1 MRRRLAEGSRL
12 LNADGAQHNTALHPT
27 GMMKF
32 LGQDNMPQA
41 RGKDPVCLLIQRCLQ
56 TEEPR
61 EEALLLA
68 GFLSLLLAGTVGTL
82 PPPEVDAIEGTVG
95 TGAGLEL
102 FSVCGADA
110 PVPEAAGLG
119 ACFGCCWAPAASG
132 FCAPG

>member
-1 MRRRLAEGSRL
+1 MRRRLAEVSCL

-41 RGKDPVCLLIQRCLQ
+41 RGKDPVRLLIPRCLQ

-68 GFLSLLLAGTVGTL
+68 GFLSLLLFLVLIGLLLGGLDHRNCSCRGVLGLRCGCVGT
-82 PPPEVDAIEGTVG
+82 
-95 TGAGLEL
+95 
-102 FSVCGADA
+102 
-110 PVPEAAGLG
+110 
-119 ACFGCCWAPAASG
+119 
-132 FCAPG
+132 